1 MVNKDDFP
9 RILTNPPDV
18 SMAALQWDENLIG
31 KELLMYWNKTGYQ
44 CWYHGLISAYDSSS
58 MRHSIE
64 WLEDD
69 DPDSVVDLLACRMC
83 FEWRLVQD
91 DEDAQIQLA
100 RLRG

>member
-1 MVNKDDFP
+1 M
-9 RILTNPPDV
+9 TDV